1 MTKTRET
8 KKILSKN
15 NIDDVWLIVVFLML
29 ALGLIMVMSA
39 SAPTAIS
46 EGKSCYAYV
55 KTQAISAALGL
66 FAMFVISKIDYRV
79 YKGFYKII
87 YVGVILL
94 NLAVIVVG
102 KDAGRSKKMDK
113 IRFYEFSTI

>member
-15 NIDDVWLIVVFLML
+15 NIDYVLLIVVFLML

-46 EGKSCYAYV
+46 EGKSCYGGAGYE
-55 KTQAISAALGL
+55 
-66 FAMFVISKIDYRV
+66 
-79 YKGFYKII
+79 
-87 YVGVILL
+87 L
-94 NLAVIVVG
+94 NWQ
-102 KDAGRSKKMDK
+102 
-113 IRFYEFSTI
+113 